1 MKAQLRCLVLT
12 GTLFIFLGVS
22 CSQTGRQPSD
32 NGSEVQPVDMH
43 NSQSSLDWQ
52 GSYRGILP
60 CADCSG
66 IETVIDLDA
75 DNTYRMS
82 QKYIDKD
89 SIPRVISGSF
99 TWTKDGNKIVLGKEN
114 DNRRLQVGEN
124 QLFWMDNE
132 GNRITGALA
141 EQYRL
146 VKQ

>member
-1 MKAQLRCLVLT
+1 
-12 GTLFIFLGVS
+12 
-22 CSQTGRQPSD
+22 
-32 NGSEVQPVDMH
+32 
-43 NSQSSLDWQ
+43 DWQ